1 MQEAFEKLTGMDIF
15 SLKSYMMKTGFGDFS
30 GVWVMFNEIFV
41 NFPFF
46 LLNLIVGFFSLMIRI
61 LENVRLYDTYKQY
74 VFNGAQS
81 IWLGFT
87 GATSG
92 VAQSSLV
99 FLILLCLA
107 FYLFYQ
113 FLMSKGNFSQRLLH
127 VLLVLFLGFGWFGTV
142 AGTSGGLYLLN
153 TVDNVAS
160 TTIHHI
166 SNVSVSYGKNQSLK
180 IGSSVADSYIAETSY
195 KAYLFVNTGQENG
208 KYKDR
213 QTGKE
218 EPFEDSKVLGSLDK
232 SGKFKAVSTADR
244 NKYLEIGNGSGD
256 DNEHNRWVSAIPDYI
271 PVKFFYILFKMVE
284 AIVIAIPIVL
294 IQLLNVLAQALVL
307 IMILLFPIALLVSF
321 IPKMQDILFGVFKV
335 MFGGLAF
342 PAITSLLTLA
352 LLYLEKIIENLV
364 SSGFDKVIGDFSSLS
379 TFSALFELIVSVCA
393 KGVIYWLLWKY
404 KGELIELLLGS
415 RAKITFDEI
424 DTKVKETVIN
434 GQETLKQLPTK
445 ATNAFEMAQTSG
457 NFFLAGAGFGVG
469 LFMNAGKQ
477 MKTLFSNP
485 HPTSEK
491 TESSTPSENDEEE
504 TPATSSFEETG
515 VPDEVTTPFQEPDMP
530 METFESAIQ
539 ETETGY
545 QPFDTEPSPPM
556 DTKQSREQKEFEELR
571 QNRLSWRQKHH
582 INKLEKE
589 LEPYKDDEALYQAQ
603 GSNAFIRNYRKTLPK
618 DDKLKVNINRK
629 HQIIE
634 ELARLRGGKE
644 LSLIHI

>member
-1 MQEAFEKLTGMDIF
+1 MDIF

-74 VFNGAQS
+74 VFNGAQT
-81 IWLGFT
+81 IWRGFT

-113 FLMSKGNFSQRLLH
+113 FLISKGNFSRKLLH

-166 SNVSVSYGKNQSLK
+166 SNVSVFYGKNQSLK

-218 EPFEDSKVLGSLDK
+218 EPFDDSKVLGSLDK

-244 NKYLEIGNGSGD
+244 NKYLEIGNGAGD

-335 MFGGLAF
+335 MFGGLTF

-352 LLYLEKIIENLV
+352 LLYLEKIIEGLV
-364 SSGFDKVIGDFSSLS
+364 NSGFNNVIGDFSSLS
-379 TFSALFELIVSVCA
+379 TFSALFKLMVSVFA
-393 KGVIYWLLWKY
+393 KAVIYWLLWKH

-415 RAKITFDEI
+415 RAKIAFDEI
-424 DTKVKETVIN
+424 DTKVKETVSN
-434 GQETLKQLPTK
+434 GQEGMKQLPAK
-445 ATNAFEMAQTSG
+445 ATNAFEMAQKSG
-457 NFFLAGAGFGVG
+457 NFFLAGAGFGAG
-469 LFMNAGKQ
+469 LFVNAGKQ

-485 HPTSEK
+485 HPTSER

-515 VPDEVTTPFQEPDMP
+515 APDEVTTPFQEPDMS

-539 ETETGY
+539 EEDTSV
-545 QPFDTEPSPPM
+545 QPFDTEPSPLI
-556 DTKQSREQKEFEELR
+556 DTRQSREQEEFEER
-571 QNRLSWRQKHH
+571 RHNRLSWRQKYH

-603 GSNAFIRNYRKTLPK
+603 GSNAVIRNYRKTFPK

-644 LSLIHI
+644 

>member
-1 MQEAFEKLTGMDIF
+1 MQEAFEKLKGMDIF
-15 SLKSYMMKTGFGDFS
+15 SLKSYMIKTGFGDFS

-46 LLNLIVGFFSLMIRI
+46 LLNLIVGFFSLIIRI

-74 VFNGAQS
+74 VFSGAQS
-81 IWLGFT
+81 IWRGFT

-113 FLMSKGNFSQRLLH
+113 LLMSKGNFSQRLLH

-244 NKYLEIGNGSGD
+244 NKYLEIGNGASD

-352 LLYLEKIIENLV
+352 LLYLEKISENLV

-424 DTKVKETVIN
+424 DTKVKETVTN
-434 GQETLKQLPTK
+434 GQEPLKQLPTK

-457 NFFLAGAGFGVG
+457 NFFLAGAGLGAG

-485 HPTSEK
+485 HPTSEG
-491 TESSTPSENDEEE
+491 TEDSTPPENDEEE
-504 TPATSSFEETG
+504 TPTTSSFEETG
-515 VPDEVTTPFQEPDMP
+515 APDEVTTPFQEPDMP
-530 METFESAIQ
+530 MEIFESAIQ
-539 ETETGY
+539 EEDTSV
-545 QPFDTEPSPPM
+545 QPFDTEPSPLM
-556 DTKQSREQKEFEELR
+556 DTKQNREQKEFEERR

-603 GSNAFIRNYRKTLPK
+603 GSNAFIKNYRKTLPK
-618 DDKLKVNINRK
+618 DDKLKANINRK

-644 LSLIHI
+644 

>member
-1 MQEAFEKLTGMDIF
+1 MQEAFEKLKGMDIF

-81 IWLGFT
+81 IWRGFT

-127 VLLVLFLGFGWFGTV
+127 VLLVLFLGCGWFGTV

-166 SNVSVSYGKNQSLK
+166 SNVSVSYGENQSLK
-180 IGSSVADSYIAETSY
+180 IGASIADSYIAETSY

-208 KYKDR
+208 KYKNR

-218 EPFEDSKVLGSLDK
+218 ELFDDSKVLGSLDK
-232 SGKFKAVSTADR
+232 SGKFKAISTADR
-244 NKYLEIGNGSGD
+244 NDYLKMGD
-256 DNEHNRWVSAIPDYI
+256 GANDDKEKNRWVSAIPDYI

-352 LLYLEKIIENLV
+352 LLYLEKIIEGLV
-364 SSGFDKVIGDFSSLS
+364 NSGFDKVIGDFSSLS

-424 DTKVKETVIN
+424 DTKVKETVTN
-434 GQETLKQLPTK
+434 GQETMKQLPTK

-457 NFFLAGAGFGVG
+457 NFFLAGAGFGAG

-485 HPTSEK
+485 HPTSER

-504 TPATSSFEETG
+504 TPATSSFEEPTTS
-515 VPDEVTTPFQEPDMP
+515 DEVTAPFQEPDMP

-539 ETETGY
+539 EEETST
-545 QPFDTEPSPPM
+545 QPFDTEPSPLM
-556 DTKQSREQKEFEELR
+556 DTKQNREQEEFEERR

-644 LSLIHI
+644 

>member
-1 MQEAFEKLTGMDIF
+1 MQEAFEKLKGMDIF

-81 IWLGFT
+81 IWRGFT

-180 IGSSVADSYIAETSY
+180 IGFSVADSYIAETSY

-244 NKYLEIGNGSGD
+244 NKYLEIGNGAGD

-352 LLYLEKIIENLV
+352 LLYLEKIIEGLV

-379 TFSALFELIVSVCA
+379 TFSALFKLIVSVCA

-415 RAKITFDEI
+415 RAKITFDEVN
-424 DTKVKETVIN
+424 TKVKETVTN
-434 GQETLKQLPTK
+434 GQETVKQLPAK

-457 NFFLAGAGFGVG
+457 SFFLAGAGFGAG

-485 HPTSEK
+485 HPTSE
-491 TESSTPSENDEEE
+491 NDEEE

-515 VPDEVTTPFQEPDMP
+515 APDEVTTPFQEPDMP
-530 METFESAIQ
+530 RETFESAIQ
-539 ETETGY
+539 EEDTSV
-545 QPFDTEPSPPM
+545 QFFDTEPSPLM
-556 DTKQSREQKEFEELR
+556 DTKQSREQKEFEERR

-603 GSNAFIRNYRKTLPK
+603 GSNAFIKNYRKTLPK
-618 DDKLKVNINRK
+618 DDKLKANINRK

-644 LSLIHI
+644 

>member
-1 MQEAFEKLTGMDIF
+1 MQEAFEKLKGMDIF
-15 SLKSYMMKTGFGDFS
+15 SLKSYMMKTGFADFS

-46 LLNLIVGFFSLMIRI
+46 LLNLIVGFFFLMIRI

-81 IWLGFT
+81 IWQGFT
-87 GATSG
+87 GAASG
-92 VAQSSLV
+92 VAQTSLV

-113 FLMSKGNFSQRLLH
+113 FLISKGNFSKKLLH

-142 AGTSGGLYLLN
+142 SGTSGGLYLLN

-160 TTIHHI
+160 TAIHQI
-166 SNVSVSYGKNQSLK
+166 SNISVVYGKNQSLK
-180 IGSSVADSYIAETSY
+180 VGTSVADSYIAETSY

-208 KYKDR
+208 NYKDR

-218 EPFEDSKVLGSLDK
+218 EPFDDSKVLGTSDK

-244 NKYLEIGNGSGD
+244 NKYLEIGNGAGD

-335 MFGGLAF
+335 MFGGLTF

-352 LLYLEKIIENLV
+352 LLYLEKIIEGLV
-364 SSGFDKVIGDFSSLS
+364 NSGFNNVIGDFSSLS
-379 TFSALFELIVSVCA
+379 TFSALFKLMVSVFA
-393 KGVIYWLLWKY
+393 KAVIYWLLWKH

-415 RAKITFDEI
+415 RAKIAFDEI
-424 DTKVKETVIN
+424 DTKVKETVSN
-434 GQETLKQLPTK
+434 GQETMKQLPAK

-457 NFFLAGAGFGVG
+457 NFFLAGAGLGAG

-491 TESSTPSENDEEE
+491 TETSMPPENDEEE
-504 TPATSSFEETG
+504 TPTTSSFEETG
-515 VPDEVTTPFQEPDMP
+515 APDEVTTPFQEPDMP
-530 METFESAIQ
+530 MEIFESAIQ
-539 ETETGY
+539 EEDTSV
-545 QPFDTEPSPPM
+545 QPFDTEPSPLM
-556 DTKQSREQKEFEELR
+556 DTKQNREQKEFEERR
-571 QNRLSWRQKHH
+571 QNRFSWRQKHH

-644 LSLIHI
+644 

>member
-1 MQEAFEKLTGMDIF
+1 MQEAFEKLKGMDIF
-15 SLKSYMMKTGFGDFS
+15 SLKSYTVQTGFLDIS
-30 GVWVMFNEIFV
+30 GIWVMFNEIFV

-81 IWLGFT
+81 IWRGFT

-113 FLMSKGNFSQRLLH
+113 FLISKGNFSQRSLH

-166 SNVSVSYGKNQSLK
+166 SNVPVSYGKNQSLK

-208 KYKDR
+208 KYKNR

-218 EPFEDSKVLGSLDK
+218 ELFDDSKVLGSLDK

-244 NKYLEIGNGSGD
+244 NDYLKMGD
-256 DNEHNRWVSAIPDYI
+256 GANDDKEKNRWVSAIPDYI

-424 DTKVKETVIN
+424 DTKVKETVTN
-434 GQETLKQLPTK
+434 GQETMKQLPTK

-457 NFFLAGAGFGVG
+457 NFFLAGAGFGAG

-539 ETETGY
+539 EEDTSV
-545 QPFDTEPSPPM
+545 QPFDTEPSPLM
-556 DTKQSREQKEFEELR
+556 DTKQSREQKEFEERR

-629 HQIIE
+629 YQIIE
-634 ELARLRGGKE
+634 ELTRLRGGKE
-644 LSLIHI
+644 

>member
-1 MQEAFEKLTGMDIF
+1 MQEAFEKLKGMDIF
-15 SLKSYMMKTGFGDFS
+15 SLKSYIEPTNGLNIVSSMWAMLS
-30 GVWVMFNEIFV
+30 EIFV

-46 LLNLIVGFFSLMIRI
+46 LLNLIVGFFFLMIRI

-74 VFNGAQS
+74 VFNGAQT
-81 IWLGFT
+81 IWRGFT

-113 FLMSKGNFSQRLLH
+113 FLISKGNFSQRLLH
-127 VLLVLFLGFGWFGTV
+127 VLLVLFLGFGWFGTI

-160 TTIHHI
+160 TTIQHI
-166 SNVSVSYGKNQSLK
+166 SNVSVSYGENQSLK
-180 IGSSVADSYIAETSY
+180 IGTSIADSYIAETSY
-195 KAYLFVNTGQENG
+195 KAYLFVNTGDEDGQ
-208 KYKDR
+208 YKDR
-213 QTGKE
+213 QTGEKK
-218 EPFEDSKVLGSLDK
+218 PFDDSKVLGSLDR
-232 SGKFKAVSTADR
+232 SGKFKVVSNDTR
-244 NKYLEIGNGSGD
+244 KTYLDDIGNDADSD
-256 DNEHNRWVSAIPDYI
+256 KEHNRWVSAIPDYI
-271 PVKFFYILFKMVE
+271 PVKFFYILFKIVE

-321 IPKMQDILFGVFKV
+321 IPKMQDILFGIFKV

-352 LLYLEKIIENLV
+352 LLYLEKIIEGSV
-364 SSGFDKVIGDFSSLS
+364 SSRCGKIIENFSSLS
-379 TFSALFELIVSVCA
+379 TFSALFELMVSVFA
-393 KGVIYWLLWKY
+393 KSVIYWLLWKY

-415 RAKITFDEI
+415 RAKIAFDEI
-424 DTKVKETVIN
+424 NTKVKDTVTN
-434 GQETLKQLPTK
+434 GQETVKQLPAK

-457 NFFLAGAGFGVG
+457 NFFLAGAGFGAG
-469 LFMNAGKQ
+469 LFMNAGKH
-477 MKTLFSNP
+477 MNNLFSKS
-485 HPTSEK
+485 HPTSER
-491 TESSTPSENDEEE
+491 TEDSTPPENDEKEMPE
-504 TPATSSFEETG
+504 TVPFEE
-515 VPDEVTTPFQEPDMP
+515 PDAPDKVETSFLEADIP

-539 ETETGY
+539 EEETNV
-545 QPFDTEPSPPM
+545 QPFDTEPSPLM
-556 DTKQSREQKEFEELR
+556 DTKQNREQEEFEERR

-618 DDKLKVNINRK
+618 DDKLKVNIKRK

-634 ELARLRGGKE
+634 ELARLRGGRE
-644 LSLIHI
+644 

>member
-1 MQEAFEKLTGMDIF
+1 MQEAFEKLKGMDIF

-81 IWLGFT
+81 IWRGFT

-99 FLILLCLA
+99 LLLLLCLA

-113 FLMSKGNFSQRLLH
+113 FLISKGNFSQRLLH

-160 TTIHHI
+160 TTIHRI

-244 NKYLEIGNGSGD
+244 NKYLEIGNGAGD

-352 LLYLEKIIENLV
+352 LLYLEKIIEGLV

-379 TFSALFELIVSVCA
+379 TFSALFKLIVSVCA

-424 DTKVKETVIN
+424 DTKVKETVTN
-434 GQETLKQLPTK
+434 GQETMKQLPTK

-457 NFFLAGAGFGVG
+457 NFFLAGAGFGAG

-515 VPDEVTTPFQEPDMP
+515 TPDEVTTPFQEPDMS

-539 ETETGY
+539 EEDTSV
-545 QPFDTEPSPPM
+545 QPFDTEPSPLI
-556 DTKQSREQKEFEELR
+556 DTKQNREQEEFEERR

-589 LEPYKDDEALYQAQ
+589 LESYKDDEALYQAQ

-644 LSLIHI
+644 

>member
-1 MQEAFEKLTGMDIF
+1 MQEAFEKLKGMDIF

-81 IWLGFT
+81 IWRGFI
-87 GATSG
+87 GAPSG

-107 FYLFYQ
+107 FYLFYH
-113 FLMSKGNFSQRLLH
+113 FLMSKGNFSRKLLH

-218 EPFEDSKVLGSLDK
+218 EPFDDSKVLGSLDK
-232 SGKFKAVSTADR
+232 SGKFKAASTADR
-244 NKYLEIGNGSGD
+244 NDYLKMGD
-256 DNEHNRWVSAIPDYI
+256 GANDDKEKNRWLSAIPDYI

-352 LLYLEKIIENLV
+352 LLYLEKIIEGLV

-379 TFSALFELIVSVCA
+379 TFSALFKLIVSVCA

-424 DTKVKETVIN
+424 DTKVKETVTN
-434 GQETLKQLPTK
+434 GQETMKQLPTK

-457 NFFLAGAGFGVG
+457 NFFLAGAGFGAG

-477 MKTLFSNP
+477 LKTLFSNP
-485 HPTSEK
+485 HPTSER
-491 TESSTPSENDEEE
+491 TETSTPSENDEEE
-504 TPATSSFEETG
+504 TPATSSFEDTG
-515 VPDEVTTPFQEPDMP
+515 APDEVTTPFQEPDMP

-539 ETETGY
+539 EEDTSV
-545 QPFDTEPSPPM
+545 QPFDTEPSPLM
-556 DTKQSREQKEFEELR
+556 DTKQNREQKEFEERR

-644 LSLIHI
+644 

>member
-1 MQEAFEKLTGMDIF
+1 MQEAFEKLKGMDIF

-81 IWLGFT
+81 IWRGFT

-244 NKYLEIGNGSGD
+244 NKYLEIGNGAGD

-352 LLYLEKIIENLV
+352 LLYLEKIIEGLV
-364 SSGFDKVIGDFSSLS
+364 NSGFDKVIGDFSSLS

-424 DTKVKETVIN
+424 DTKVKETVTN
-434 GQETLKQLPTK
+434 GQETVKQLPAK

-457 NFFLAGAGFGVG
+457 NFILAGAGFGTG
-469 LFMNAGKQ
+469 LFMNAGKH
-477 MKTLFSNP
+477 MSNLFSKS
-485 HPTSEK
+485 HPTSER
-491 TESSTPSENDEEE
+491 TEDSVPPENDEER
-504 TPATSSFEETG
+504 TSTTSSFEEPIS
-515 VPDEVTTPFQEPDMP
+515 PDEVTTPFQEPDMP

-539 ETETGY
+539 EEDTSV
-545 QPFDTEPSPPM
+545 QPFDTEPSPLM
-556 DTKQSREQKEFEELR
+556 DTKQSREQEEFEERR

-634 ELARLRGGKE
+634 ELERLRGGKE
-644 LSLIHI
+644 

>member
-1 MQEAFEKLTGMDIF
+1 MQEAFEKLKGMDIF
-15 SLKSYMMKTGFGDFS
+15 SLKSYMMKTGFADFS

-81 IWLGFT
+81 IWRGFT

-113 FLMSKGNFSQRLLH
+113 FLISKGNFSQRLLH

-180 IGSSVADSYIAETSY
+180 IGASIADSYIAETSY

-208 KYKDR
+208 KYKNR

-218 EPFEDSKVLGSLDK
+218 ELFEDSKVLGSLDK
-232 SGKFKAVSTADR
+232 SGKFKAISTADR
-244 NKYLEIGNGSGD
+244 NDYLKMGD
-256 DNEHNRWVSAIPDYI
+256 GANDDKEKNRWVSAIPDYI

-352 LLYLEKIIENLV
+352 LLYLEKIIEGLV
-364 SSGFDKVIGDFSSLS
+364 NSGFDKVIGDFSSLS
-379 TFSALFELIVSVCA
+379 TFSALFKLIVSVCA

-415 RAKITFDEI
+415 RAKITFDEVN
-424 DTKVKETVIN
+424 TKVKETVTN
-434 GQETLKQLPTK
+434 GQETVKQLPAK

-457 NFFLAGAGFGVG
+457 NFFLAGAGFGAG

-504 TPATSSFEETG
+504 TPATSSFEETSA
-515 VPDEVTTPFQEPDMP
+515 PDEVTTPFQEPDMP

-539 ETETGY
+539 EEETST
-545 QPFDTEPSPPM
+545 QPFDTEPSPLM
-556 DTKQSREQKEFEELR
+556 DTKQNREQEEFEERR

-644 LSLIHI
+644 

>member
-1 MQEAFEKLTGMDIF
+1 MQEAFEKLKGMDIF
-15 SLKSYMMKTGFGDFS
+15 SLKSYTVQTGFLDIS
-30 GVWVMFNEIFV
+30 GIWVMFNEIFV

-81 IWLGFT
+81 IWRGFT

-113 FLMSKGNFSQRLLH
+113 FLISKGNFSRKLLH

-166 SNVSVSYGKNQSLK
+166 SNVSVSYGENQSLK
-180 IGSSVADSYIAETSY
+180 IGASIADSYIAETSY

-208 KYKDR
+208 KYKNR

-218 EPFEDSKVLGSLDK
+218 ELFDDSKVLGSLDK
-232 SGKFKAVSTADR
+232 SGKFKAISTADR
-244 NKYLEIGNGSGD
+244 NDYLKMGD
-256 DNEHNRWVSAIPDYI
+256 GANDDKEKNRWVSAIPDYI

-352 LLYLEKIIENLV
+352 LLYLEKIIEDLV
-364 SSGFDKVIGDFSSLS
+364 SSRFDKVIGDFSSLS
-379 TFSALFELIVSVCA
+379 TFSALFKLIVSVCA

-424 DTKVKETVIN
+424 DTKVKETVTN
-434 GQETLKQLPTK
+434 GQETVKQLPAK

-457 NFFLAGAGFGVG
+457 NFFLAGAGFGAG

-539 ETETGY
+539 EEDTSV
-545 QPFDTEPSPPM
+545 QPFDTEPSPLM
-556 DTKQSREQKEFEELR
+556 DTKQSREQKEFEERR

-644 LSLIHI
+644 

>member
-1 MQEAFEKLTGMDIF
+1 MQEAFEKLKGMDIF
-15 SLKSYMMKTGFGDFS
+15 SLKSYMMKTGFADFS

-81 IWLGFT
+81 IWRGFT
-87 GATSG
+87 GAPSG

-99 FLILLCLA
+99 FLLLLCLA

-113 FLMSKGNFSQRLLH
+113 FLISKGNFSQRLLH

-160 TTIHHI
+160 TTIHRI
-166 SNVSVSYGKNQSLK
+166 SNISVSYGENQSLK
-180 IGSSVADSYIAETSY
+180 IGASIADSYIAETSY

-208 KYKDR
+208 KYKNR

-218 EPFEDSKVLGSLDK
+218 ELFEDSKVLGSLDK
-232 SGKFKAVSTADR
+232 SGKFKAISTADR
-244 NKYLEIGNGSGD
+244 NDYLKMGD
-256 DNEHNRWVSAIPDYI
+256 GANDDKEKNRWVSAIPDYI

-352 LLYLEKIIENLV
+352 LLYLEKIIEDLV
-364 SSGFDKVIGDFSSLS
+364 SSRFDKVIGDFSSLS
-379 TFSALFELIVSVCA
+379 TFSAIFELIVSVCA

-424 DTKVKETVIN
+424 DTKVKETVTN
-434 GQETLKQLPTK
+434 GQETVKQLPAK

-457 NFFLAGAGFGVG
+457 NFFLAGAGFGAG

-485 HPTSEK
+485 HPTSER
-491 TESSTPSENDEEE
+491 TETSTPSENDEEE
-504 TPATSSFEETG
+504 TPATSSFEETSA
-515 VPDEVTTPFQEPDMP
+515 PDEVTTPFQEPDMP

-539 ETETGY
+539 EEETST
-545 QPFDTEPSPPM
+545 QPFDTEPSPLM
-556 DTKQSREQKEFEELR
+556 DTKQNREQEEFEERR

-644 LSLIHI
+644 

>member
-1 MQEAFEKLTGMDIF
+1 MQEAFEKLKGMDIF

-81 IWLGFT
+81 IWRGFT

-99 FLILLCLA
+99 FLLLLCLA

-113 FLMSKGNFSQRLLH
+113 FLISKGNFSQRLLH

-244 NKYLEIGNGSGD
+244 NKYLEIGNGAGD

-424 DTKVKETVIN
+424 DTKVKETVTN

-457 NFFLAGAGFGVG
+457 NFFLAGAGLGAG

-491 TESSTPSENDEEE
+491 TESSTSSENDEEE

-515 VPDEVTTPFQEPDMP
+515 APDEVTTPFQEPDMP

-539 ETETGY
+539 ETETGS
-545 QPFDTEPSPPM
+545 QPFDTEPSPLM
-556 DTKQSREQKEFEELR
+556 DTKQSREQKEFEERR

-644 LSLIHI
+644 

>member
-1 MQEAFEKLTGMDIF
+1 MQEAFEKLKGMDIF
-15 SLKSYMMKTGFGDFS
+15 SLKSYTVQTGFLDIS
-30 GVWVMFNEIFV
+30 GIWVMFNEIFV

-81 IWLGFT
+81 IWRGFT

-113 FLMSKGNFSQRLLH
+113 FLISKGNFSQRLLH

-208 KYKDR
+208 KYKNR

-218 EPFEDSKVLGSLDK
+218 ELFDDSKVLGSLDK

-244 NKYLEIGNGSGD
+244 NDYLKMGD
-256 DNEHNRWVSAIPDYI
+256 GANDDKEKNRWVSAIPDYI

-342 PAITSLLTLA
+342 PAITSLLTFA
-352 LLYLEKIIENLV
+352 L
-364 SSGFDKVIGDFSSLS
+364 
-379 TFSALFELIVSVCA
+379 
-393 KGVIYWLLWKY
+393 
-404 KGELIELLLGS
+404 
-415 RAKITFDEI
+415 
-424 DTKVKETVIN
+424 
-434 GQETLKQLPTK
+434 P
-445 ATNAFEMAQTSG
+445 
-457 NFFLAGAGFGVG
+457 
-469 LFMNAGKQ
+469 
-477 MKTLFSNP
+477 
-485 HPTSEK
+485 
-491 TESSTPSENDEEE
+491 
-504 TPATSSFEETG
+504 
-515 VPDEVTTPFQEPDMP
+515 
-530 METFESAIQ
+530 
-539 ETETGY
+539 
-545 QPFDTEPSPPM
+545 
-556 DTKQSREQKEFEELR
+556 
-571 QNRLSWRQKHH
+571 
-582 INKLEKE
+582 
-589 LEPYKDDEALYQAQ
+589 
-603 GSNAFIRNYRKTLPK
+603 
-618 DDKLKVNINRK
+618 
-629 HQIIE
+629 
-634 ELARLRGGKE
+634 
-644 LSLIHI
+644 

>member
-1 MQEAFEKLTGMDIF
+1 MQEAFEKLKGMDIF

-81 IWLGFT
+81 IWRGFI
-87 GATSG
+87 GAPSG

-107 FYLFYQ
+107 FYLFYH

-218 EPFEDSKVLGSLDK
+218 EPFDDSKVLGSLDK
-232 SGKFKAVSTADR
+232 SGKFKAASTADR
-244 NKYLEIGNGSGD
+244 NDYLKMGD
-256 DNEHNRWVSAIPDYI
+256 GANDDKEKNRWLSAIPDYI

-352 LLYLEKIIENLV
+352 LLYLEKIIEGLV

-379 TFSALFELIVSVCA
+379 TFSALFKLIVSVCA

-424 DTKVKETVIN
+424 DTKVKETVTN
-434 GQETLKQLPTK
+434 GQETMKQLPTK

-457 NFFLAGAGFGVG
+457 NFFLAGAGFGAG

-477 MKTLFSNP
+477 LKTLFSNP
-485 HPTSEK
+485 HPTSER
-491 TESSTPSENDEEE
+491 TETSTPSENDEEE
-504 TPATSSFEETG
+504 TPATSSFEDTG
-515 VPDEVTTPFQEPDMP
+515 APDEVTTPFQEPDMP

-539 ETETGY
+539 EEDTSV
-545 QPFDTEPSPPM
+545 QPFDTEPSPLM
-556 DTKQSREQKEFEELR
+556 DTKQNREQKEFEERR

-644 LSLIHI
+644 

>member
-1 MQEAFEKLTGMDIF
+1 MQEAFEKLKGMDIF

-81 IWLGFT
+81 IWRGFT

-99 FLILLCLA
+99 FLLLLCLA

-113 FLMSKGNFSQRLLH
+113 FLISKGNFSQRLLH

-160 TTIHHI
+160 TTIHRI

-244 NKYLEIGNGSGD
+244 NKYLEIGNGAGD

-352 LLYLEKIIENLV
+352 LLYLEKIIEGLV

-379 TFSALFELIVSVCA
+379 TFSALFKLIVSVCA

-424 DTKVKETVIN
+424 DTKVKETVTN
-434 GQETLKQLPTK
+434 GQETMKQLPTK

-457 NFFLAGAGFGVG
+457 NFFLAGAGFGAG

-485 HPTSEK
+485 HPTSER

-515 VPDEVTTPFQEPDMP
+515 TPDEVTTPFQEPDMS

-539 ETETGY
+539 EEDTSV
-545 QPFDTEPSPPM
+545 QPFDTEPSPLI
-556 DTKQSREQKEFEELR
+556 DTKQNREQEEFEERR

-644 LSLIHI
+644 

>member
-1 MQEAFEKLTGMDIF
+1 MQEAFEKLKGMDIF
-15 SLKSYMMKTGFGDFS
+15 SLKSYTVQTGFLDIS
-30 GVWVMFNEIFV
+30 GIWVMFNEIFV

-81 IWLGFT
+81 IWRGFT

-99 FLILLCLA
+99 FLLLLCLA

-113 FLMSKGNFSQRLLH
+113 FLISKGNFSQRLLH

-160 TTIHHI
+160 TTIHRI
-166 SNVSVSYGKNQSLK
+166 SNISVSYGKNQSLK

-208 KYKDR
+208 RYKDR

-218 EPFEDSKVLGSLDK
+218 ELFEDSKVLGSLDK

-244 NKYLEIGNGSGD
+244 NDYLKMGD
-256 DNEHNRWVSAIPDYI
+256 GANDDKEKNRWVSAIPDYI

-352 LLYLEKIIENLV
+352 LLYLEKIIEGLV
-364 SSGFDKVIGDFSSLS
+364 NSGFKEVIGDFSSLS
-379 TFSALFELIVSVCA
+379 TFSALFKLIVSVCA

-415 RAKITFDEI
+415 RAKITFDEVN
-424 DTKVKETVIN
+424 TKVKETVTN
-434 GQETLKQLPTK
+434 GQETVKQLPAK

-457 NFFLAGAGFGVG
+457 NFFLAGAGFGAG

-485 HPTSEK
+485 HPTSER

-515 VPDEVTTPFQEPDMP
+515 APDEVTTPFQEPDRP

-539 ETETGY
+539 EEDTSV
-545 QPFDTEPSPPM
+545 QPFDTEPSPLM
-556 DTKQSREQKEFEELR
+556 DTKQSREQKEFEERR

-644 LSLIHI
+644 

>member
-1 MQEAFEKLTGMDIF
+1 MQEAFEKLKGMDIF
-15 SLKSYMMKTGFGDFS
+15 SLKSYMIKTGFGDFS

-74 VFNGAQS
+74 VFSGAQS
-81 IWLGFT
+81 IWRGFT

-92 VAQSSLV
+92 MAQSSLV

-113 FLMSKGNFSQRLLH
+113 LLMSKGNFSQRLLH

-244 NKYLEIGNGSGD
+244 NKYLEIGNGASD

-352 LLYLEKIIENLV
+352 LLYLEKISENLV

-424 DTKVKETVIN
+424 DTKVKETVTN
-434 GQETLKQLPTK
+434 GQEPLKQLPTK

-457 NFFLAGAGFGVG
+457 NFFLAGAGLGAG

-485 HPTSEK
+485 HPTSEG
-491 TESSTPSENDEEE
+491 TEDSTPPENDEEE
-504 TPATSSFEETG
+504 TPTTSSFEETG
-515 VPDEVTTPFQEPDMP
+515 APDEVTTPFQEPDMP
-530 METFESAIQ
+530 MEIFESAIQ
-539 ETETGY
+539 EEDTSV
-545 QPFDTEPSPPM
+545 QPFDTEPSPLM
-556 DTKQSREQKEFEELR
+556 DTKQNREQKEFEERR

-603 GSNAFIRNYRKTLPK
+603 GSNAFIKNYRKTLPK
-618 DDKLKVNINRK
+618 DDKLKANINRK

-644 LSLIHI
+644 

>member
-1 MQEAFEKLTGMDIF
+1 MQEAFEKLKGMDIF

-81 IWLGFT
+81 IWRGFT

-99 FLILLCLA
+99 FLLLLCLA

-113 FLMSKGNFSQRLLH
+113 FLISKGNFSQRLLH

-160 TTIHHI
+160 TTIHRI

-232 SGKFKAVSTADR
+232 SGKFKAVSTTDR
-244 NKYLEIGNGSGD
+244 NKYLEIGNGAGD

-307 IMILLFPIALLVSF
+307 IMSLLFPIALLVSF

-352 LLYLEKIIENLV
+352 LLYLEKIIEGLV

-424 DTKVKETVIN
+424 DTKVKETVTN
-434 GQETLKQLPTK
+434 GQETMKQLPTK

-457 NFFLAGAGFGVG
+457 NFFLAGAGFGAG

-515 VPDEVTTPFQEPDMP
+515 TPDEVTTPFQEPDMS

-539 ETETGY
+539 EEDTSV
-545 QPFDTEPSPPM
+545 QPFDTEPSPLI
-556 DTKQSREQKEFEELR
+556 DTKQNREQEEFEERR

-644 LSLIHI
+644 

>member
-1 MQEAFEKLTGMDIF
+1 MQEAFEKLKGMDIF

-81 IWLGFT
+81 IWRGFT
-87 GATSG
+87 GAPSG

-113 FLMSKGNFSQRLLH
+113 FLISKGNFSRKLLH

-160 TTIHHI
+160 TTIRHI

-244 NKYLEIGNGSGD
+244 NKYLEIGNGAGD

-342 PAITSLLTLA
+342 PAITSLLTLV
-352 LLYLEKIIENLV
+352 LLYLEKIIEDLV
-364 SSGFDKVIGDFSSLS
+364 SSRFDKVIGDFSSLS
-379 TFSALFELIVSVCA
+379 TFSALFKLIVSVCT
-393 KGVIYWLLWKY
+393 KGAIYWLLWKY

-424 DTKVKETVIN
+424 DTKVKETVTN
-434 GQETLKQLPTK
+434 GQETMKQLPTK

-457 NFFLAGAGFGVG
+457 NFFLAGAGFGAG

-539 ETETGY
+539 EEDTSV
-545 QPFDTEPSPPM
+545 QPFDTEPSPLM
-556 DTKQSREQKEFEELR
+556 DTKQSREQKEFEERR

-644 LSLIHI
+644 

>member
-1 MQEAFEKLTGMDIF
+1 MQETFEKLKGMDIF

-74 VFNGAQS
+74 VFNGGQS
-81 IWLGFT
+81 IWRGFT

-113 FLMSKGNFSQRLLH
+113 FLISKGNFSQRLLH

-160 TTIHHI
+160 TAIHQI
-166 SNVSVSYGKNQSLK
+166 SNISVVYGKNQSLK
-180 IGSSVADSYIAETSY
+180 VGTSVADSYIAETSY

-208 KYKDR
+208 NYKDR

-218 EPFEDSKVLGSLDK
+218 EPFDDSKVLGTSDK

-244 NKYLEIGNGSGD
+244 NKYLEIGNGAGD

-335 MFGGLAF
+335 MFGGLTF

-352 LLYLEKIIENLV
+352 LLYLEKIIEGLV
-364 SSGFDKVIGDFSSLS
+364 NSGFNNVIGDFSSLS
-379 TFSALFELIVSVCA
+379 TFSALFKLMVSVFA
-393 KGVIYWLLWKY
+393 KAVIYWLLWKH

-415 RAKITFDEI
+415 RAKIAFDEI
-424 DTKVKETVIN
+424 DTKVKETVSN
-434 GQETLKQLPTK
+434 GQETMKQLPAK

-457 NFFLAGAGFGVG
+457 NFFLAGAGLGAG

-491 TESSTPSENDEEE
+491 TETSMPPENDEEE
-504 TPATSSFEETG
+504 TPTTSSFEETG
-515 VPDEVTTPFQEPDMP
+515 APDEVTTPFQEPDMP
-530 METFESAIQ
+530 MEIFESAIQ
-539 ETETGY
+539 EEDTSV
-545 QPFDTEPSPPM
+545 QPFDTEPSPLM
-556 DTKQSREQKEFEELR
+556 DTKQNREQKEFEERR
-571 QNRLSWRQKHH
+571 QNRFSWRQKHH

-589 LEPYKDDEALYQAQ
+589 LEHYKDDEALYQAQ

-644 LSLIHI
+644 

>member
-1 MQEAFEKLTGMDIF
+1 MQEAFEKLKGMDIF

-81 IWLGFT
+81 IWRGFT

-180 IGSSVADSYIAETSY
+180 IGFSVADSYIAETSY

-208 KYKDR
+208 KYKNR

-218 EPFEDSKVLGSLDK
+218 ELFDDSKVLGSLDK

-244 NKYLEIGNGSGD
+244 NDYLKMGD
-256 DNEHNRWVSAIPDYI
+256 GANDDKEKNRWVSAIPDYI

-352 LLYLEKIIENLV
+352 LFYLEKIIEDLV
-364 SSGFDKVIGDFSSLS
+364 NSGFKEVIKDFSSLS
-379 TFSALFELIVSVCA
+379 TFSALFKLMVSVCA

-415 RAKITFDEI
+415 RAKIMFDEI
-424 DTKVKETVIN
+424 DTKVKETVTN
-434 GQETLKQLPTK
+434 RQETMKQLPTK

-457 NFFLAGAGFGVG
+457 NFFLAGAGFGAG

-491 TESSTPSENDEEE
+491 TESSTPPENDEEE
-504 TPATSSFEETG
+504 TPTTSSFEEPATS
-515 VPDEVTTPFQEPDMP
+515 DEVTAPFQEPDRP

-539 ETETGY
+539 EEDTSV
-545 QPFDTEPSPPM
+545 QPFDTEPSPLM
-556 DTKQSREQKEFEELR
+556 DTRQSREQEEFEERR

-589 LEPYKDDEALYQAQ
+589 LELYKDDEALYQAQ

-644 LSLIHI
+644 

>member
-1 MQEAFEKLTGMDIF
+1 MQEAFEKLKGMDIF

-81 IWLGFT
+81 IWRGFT

-218 EPFEDSKVLGSLDK
+218 KPFEDSKVLGSLDK

-244 NKYLEIGNGSGD
+244 NKYLEIGNGAGD

-424 DTKVKETVIN
+424 DTKVKETVTN
-434 GQETLKQLPTK
+434 GQETMKQLPTK

-457 NFFLAGAGFGVG
+457 NFFLAGAGFGAG

-485 HPTSEK
+485 HPTSER

-515 VPDEVTTPFQEPDMP
+515 APNEVTTPFQEPDMS

-539 ETETGY
+539 EEDTSV
-545 QPFDTEPSPPM
+545 QPFDTEPSPLI
-556 DTKQSREQKEFEELR
+556 DTKQSREQEEFEER
-571 QNRLSWRQKHH
+571 RHNRLSWRQKHH

-644 LSLIHI
+644 

>member
-1 MQEAFEKLTGMDIF
+1 MQEAFEKLKGIDIF

-74 VFNGAQS
+74 VFNGAQT
-81 IWLGFT
+81 IWRGFT

-113 FLMSKGNFSQRLLH
+113 FLISKGNFSRKLLH

-218 EPFEDSKVLGSLDK
+218 EPFDDSKVLGSLDK

-244 NKYLEIGNGSGD
+244 NKYLEIGNGAGD

-307 IMILLFPIALLVSF
+307 IMILLFPVALLVSF

-352 LLYLEKIIENLV
+352 LLYLEKIIEDLV
-364 SSGFDKVIGDFSSLS
+364 SSRFDKVIGDFSSLS
-379 TFSALFELIVSVCA
+379 TFSALFKLIVSVCA

-424 DTKVKETVIN
+424 DTKVKETVTN
-434 GQETLKQLPTK
+434 GQETMKQLPTK

-457 NFFLAGAGFGVG
+457 NFFLAGAGFGAG

-477 MKTLFSNP
+477 MKILFSNP
-485 HPTSEK
+485 HPTSER

-504 TPATSSFEETG
+504 TPVTSSIEEPTTS
-515 VPDEVTTPFQEPDMP
+515 DEVTTPFQEPDMP

-545 QPFDTEPSPPM
+545 QPFDTEPSPLI
-556 DTKQSREQKEFEELR
+556 DTKQSREQEEFEERR

-634 ELARLRGGKE
+634 ELARLRGGRE
-644 LSLIHI
+644 

>member
-1 MQEAFEKLTGMDIF
+1 MQEAFEKLKGMDIF
-15 SLKSYMMKTGFGDFS
+15 SLKSYMIKTGFGDFS

-74 VFNGAQS
+74 VFSGAQS
-81 IWLGFT
+81 IWRGFT

-113 FLMSKGNFSQRLLH
+113 LLMSKGNFSQRLLH

-244 NKYLEIGNGSGD
+244 NKYLEIGNGASD

-294 IQLLNVLAQALVL
+294 IQLLNVLAQDLVL

-352 LLYLEKIIENLV
+352 LLYLEKISENLV

-424 DTKVKETVIN
+424 DTKVKETVTN
-434 GQETLKQLPTK
+434 GQEPLKQLPTK

-457 NFFLAGAGFGVG
+457 NFFLAGAGLGAG

-485 HPTSEK
+485 HPTSEG
-491 TESSTPSENDEEE
+491 TEDSTPPENDEEE
-504 TPATSSFEETG
+504 TPTTSSFEETG
-515 VPDEVTTPFQEPDMP
+515 APDEVTTPFQEPDMP
-530 METFESAIQ
+530 MEIFESAIQ
-539 ETETGY
+539 EEDTSV
-545 QPFDTEPSPPM
+545 QPFDTEPSPLM
-556 DTKQSREQKEFEELR
+556 DTKQNREQKEFEERR

-603 GSNAFIRNYRKTLPK
+603 GSNAFIKNYRKTLPK
-618 DDKLKVNINRK
+618 DDKLKANINRK

-644 LSLIHI
+644 

>member
-1 MQEAFEKLTGMDIF
+1 MQEAFEKLKGMDIF
-15 SLKSYMMKTGFGDFS
+15 SLKSYTVQTGFLDIS
-30 GVWVMFNEIFV
+30 GIWVMFNEIFV

-81 IWLGFT
+81 IWRGFT

-113 FLMSKGNFSQRLLH
+113 FLISKGNFSRKLLH

-166 SNVSVSYGKNQSLK
+166 SNVSVSYGENQSLK
-180 IGSSVADSYIAETSY
+180 IGASIADSYIAETSY

-218 EPFEDSKVLGSLDK
+218 APFDDSKVLGSLDK

-244 NKYLEIGNGSGD
+244 NDYLKMGD
-256 DNEHNRWVSAIPDYI
+256 GANDDKEKNRWVSAIPDYI

-352 LLYLEKIIENLV
+352 LLYLEKIIEDLV
-364 SSGFDKVIGDFSSLS
+364 SSRFDKVIGDFSSLS
-379 TFSALFELIVSVCA
+379 TFSALFKLIVSVCA

-424 DTKVKETVIN
+424 DTKVKETVTN
-434 GQETLKQLPTK
+434 GQETVKQLPAK

-457 NFFLAGAGFGVG
+457 NFFLAGAGFGAG

-539 ETETGY
+539 EEDTSV
-545 QPFDTEPSPPM
+545 QPFDTEPSPLM
-556 DTKQSREQKEFEELR
+556 DTKQSREQKEFEERR

-644 LSLIHI
+644 

>member
-1 MQEAFEKLTGMDIF
+1 MQEAFEKLKGMDIF

-81 IWLGFT
+81 IWRGFT

-160 TTIHHI
+160 TTIRHI
-166 SNVSVSYGKNQSLK
+166 SNVSVSYEKNQSLK

-244 NKYLEIGNGSGD
+244 NKYLEIGNGAGD

-364 SSGFDKVIGDFSSLS
+364 NSGFDKVIGDFSSLS

-424 DTKVKETVIN
+424 DTKVKETVTN

-457 NFFLAGAGFGVG
+457 NFFLAGAGLGAG

-477 MKTLFSNP
+477 IKTLFSNP

-491 TESSTPSENDEEE
+491 TESSTPPENDEDESS
-504 TPATSSFEETG
+504 ATSSFEETG
-515 VPDEVTTPFQEPDMP
+515 APDEVTTPFQEPDMP

-539 ETETGY
+539 EEDTSV
-545 QPFDTEPSPPM
+545 QLFDTEPSPLM
-556 DTKQSREQKEFEELR
+556 DTKQNREQEEFEERR

-589 LEPYKDDEALYQAQ
+589 LEAYKDDEALYQAQ

-634 ELARLRGGKE
+634 ELARLRGGRE
-644 LSLIHI
+644 

>member
-1 MQEAFEKLTGMDIF
+1 MQEAFEKLKGMDIF
-15 SLKSYMMKTGFGDFS
+15 SLKSYTVQTGFLDIS
-30 GVWVMFNEIFV
+30 GIWVMFNEIFV

-81 IWLGFT
+81 IWRGFT

-99 FLILLCLA
+99 FLLLLCLA

-113 FLMSKGNFSQRLLH
+113 FLISKGNFSQRLLH

-160 TTIHHI
+160 TTIHRI
-166 SNVSVSYGKNQSLK
+166 SNISVSYGKNQSLK

-208 KYKDR
+208 RYKDR

-218 EPFEDSKVLGSLDK
+218 ELFEDSKVLGSLDK

-244 NKYLEIGNGSGD
+244 NDYLKMGD
-256 DNEHNRWVSAIPDYI
+256 GANDDKEKNRWVSAIPDYI

-352 LLYLEKIIENLV
+352 LLYLEKIIEGLV
-364 SSGFDKVIGDFSSLS
+364 NSGFKEVIGDFSSLS
-379 TFSALFELIVSVCA
+379 TFSALFKLIVSVCA

-415 RAKITFDEI
+415 RAKITFDEVN
-424 DTKVKETVIN
+424 TKVKETVTN
-434 GQETLKQLPTK
+434 GQETVKQLPAK

-457 NFFLAGAGFGVG
+457 NFFLAGAGFGAG

-485 HPTSEK
+485 HPTSER

-515 VPDEVTTPFQEPDMP
+515 APDEVTTPFQEPDMP
-530 METFESAIQ
+530 RETFESAIQ
-539 ETETGY
+539 EEDTSV
-545 QPFDTEPSPPM
+545 QPFDTEPSPLM
-556 DTKQSREQKEFEELR
+556 DTKQSREQKEFEERR

-603 GSNAFIRNYRKTLPK
+603 GSNAFIKNYRKTLPK
-618 DDKLKVNINRK
+618 DDKLKANINRK

-644 LSLIHI
+644 

>member
-1 MQEAFEKLTGMDIF
+1 MQEAFEKLKGMDIF
-15 SLKSYMMKTGFGDFS
+15 SLKSYTVQTGFLDIS
-30 GVWVMFNEIFV
+30 GIWVMFNEIFV

-81 IWLGFT
+81 IWRGFT

-113 FLMSKGNFSQRLLH
+113 FLISKGNFSQRLLH

-244 NKYLEIGNGSGD
+244 NDYLKMGD
-256 DNEHNRWVSAIPDYI
+256 GANDDKEKNRWVSAIPDYI

-307 IMILLFPIALLVSF
+307 IMILLFPIARLVSF

-424 DTKVKETVIN
+424 DTKVKETVTN
-434 GQETLKQLPTK
+434 GQETMKQLPTK

-457 NFFLAGAGFGVG
+457 NFFLAGAGFGAG

-539 ETETGY
+539 EEDTSV
-545 QPFDTEPSPPM
+545 QPFDTEPSPLM
-556 DTKQSREQKEFEELR
+556 DTKQSREQKEFEERR

-644 LSLIHI
+644 

>member
-1 MQEAFEKLTGMDIF
+1 MQEAFEKLKGMDIF

-81 IWLGFT
+81 IWRGFT
-87 GATSG
+87 GAPSG

-244 NKYLEIGNGSGD
+244 NKYLEIGNGAGD

-271 PVKFFYILFKMVE
+271 PVKFFYILFKIVE

-321 IPKMQDILFGVFKV
+321 IPKMQDILFGIFKV

-352 LLYLEKIIENLV
+352 LLYLEKIIEGSV
-364 SSGFDKVIGDFSSLS
+364 SSRCGKIIEDFSSLS
-379 TFSALFELIVSVCA
+379 TFSALFELMVSVFA
-393 KGVIYWLLWKY
+393 KAVIYWLLWKY

-424 DTKVKETVIN
+424 NTKVKETVTN
-434 GQETLKQLPTK
+434 GQETVKQLPAK

-457 NFFLAGAGFGVG
+457 NFFLAGAGFGAG
-469 LFMNAGKQ
+469 LFMNAGKH
-477 MKTLFSNP
+477 MNNLFSKS
-485 HPTSEK
+485 HPTSER
-491 TESSTPSENDEEE
+491 TEDSTPPENDEKEMPE
-504 TPATSSFEETG
+504 TVPFEE
-515 VPDEVTTPFQEPDMP
+515 PDAPDKVETSFLEADMP

-539 ETETGY
+539 EEETSSP
-545 QPFDTEPSPPM
+545 PFDAEPSPLM
-556 DTKQSREQKEFEELR
+556 DTKQSREQEEFEERR

-618 DDKLKVNINRK
+618 DDKLKLNINRK
-629 HQIIE
+629 NQIIE

-644 LSLIHI
+644 

>member
-1 MQEAFEKLTGMDIF
+1 MQEAFEKLKGMDIF

-81 IWLGFT
+81 IWRGFT
-87 GATSG
+87 GAPSG

-180 IGSSVADSYIAETSY
+180 IGSSIADSYIAETSY

-244 NKYLEIGNGSGD
+244 NKYLEIGNGAGD

-271 PVKFFYILFKMVE
+271 PVKFFYILFKIVE

-352 LLYLEKIIENLV
+352 LLYLEKIIEGLV
-364 SSGFDKVIGDFSSLS
+364 NSGFDKVIGDFSSLS
-379 TFSALFELIVSVCA
+379 TFSALFKLIISVCA

-415 RAKITFDEI
+415 RAKITFDEM
-424 DTKVKETVIN
+424 DTKVKETVTN
-434 GQETLKQLPTK
+434 GQETVKQLPAK

-457 NFFLAGAGFGVG
+457 NFFLAGAGFGAG

-491 TESSTPSENDEEE
+491 TESSTPPENDEEE
-504 TPATSSFEETG
+504 TSATSSFEEPTT
-515 VPDEVTTPFQEPDMP
+515 PDEVTTPFQEPDMP

-539 ETETGY
+539 ETETGS
-545 QPFDTEPSPPM
+545 QPFDTEPSPLM
-556 DTKQSREQKEFEELR
+556 DTKQSREQKEFEERR
-571 QNRLSWRQKHH
+571 QNRLSWRQKRH

-603 GSNAFIRNYRKTLPK
+603 GSNAVIKNYRKTLPK
-618 DDKLKVNINRK
+618 DDKLKANINRK

-644 LSLIHI
+644 

>member
-1 MQEAFEKLTGMDIF
+1 
-15 SLKSYMMKTGFGDFS
+15 
-30 GVWVMFNEIFV
+30 
-41 NFPFF
+41 
-46 LLNLIVGFFSLMIRI
+46 MIRI

-81 IWLGFT
+81 IWRGFT

-142 AGTSGGLYLLN
+142 AETSGGLYLLN

-180 IGSSVADSYIAETSY
+180 IGFSVADSYIAETSY

-232 SGKFKAVSTADR
+232 SGKFKAVSTADK
-244 NKYLEIGNGSGD
+244 NKYLEIGNGAGD
-256 DNEHNRWVSAIPDYI
+256 DNEHNCWVSAIPDYI

-307 IMILLFPIALLVSF
+307 IMILLFPIALLISF

-379 TFSALFELIVSVCA
+379 TFSALFKLIVSVCA
-393 KGVIYWLLWKY
+393 KGTIYWLLWKY

-424 DTKVKETVIN
+424 DTKVKETVTN
-434 GQETLKQLPTK
+434 GQETVKQLSAK

-457 NFFLAGAGFGVG
+457 NFFLAGAGFGAG
-469 LFMNAGKQ
+469 LFMNASKQ

-504 TPATSSFEETG
+504 TPDTSSFEETG
-515 VPDEVTTPFQEPDMP
+515 APDEVTTPFQEPDMP
-530 METFESAIQ
+530 RETFESAIQ
-539 ETETGY
+539 EEDTSV
-545 QPFDTEPSPPM
+545 QPFDTEPSPLM
-556 DTKQSREQKEFEELR
+556 DTKQSREQMEFEERR
-571 QNRLSWRQKHH
+571 QNRLSWREKHH

-589 LEPYKDDEALYQAQ
+589 LELYKDDEALYQAQ
-603 GSNAFIRNYRKTLPK
+603 GSNAFIKNYRKTLPK
-618 DDKLKVNINRK
+618 DDKLKANINRK

-644 LSLIHI
+644 

>member
-1 MQEAFEKLTGMDIF
+1 MDIF
-15 SLKSYMMKTGFGDFS
+15 SLKSYMIKTGFGDFS

-74 VFNGAQS
+74 VFSGAQS
-81 IWLGFT
+81 IWRGFT

-92 VAQSSLV
+92 VAHSSLV

-113 FLMSKGNFSQRLLH
+113 LLMSKGNFSQRLLH

-244 NKYLEIGNGSGD
+244 NKYLEIGNGASD

-352 LLYLEKIIENLV
+352 LLYLEKISENLV

-424 DTKVKETVIN
+424 DTKVKETVTN
-434 GQETLKQLPTK
+434 GQEPLKQLPTK

-457 NFFLAGAGFGVG
+457 NFFLAGAGLGAG

-485 HPTSEK
+485 HPTSEG
-491 TESSTPSENDEEE
+491 TEDSTPPENDEEE
-504 TPATSSFEETG
+504 TPTTSSFEETG
-515 VPDEVTTPFQEPDMP
+515 APDEVTTPFQEPDMP
-530 METFESAIQ
+530 MEIFESAIQ
-539 ETETGY
+539 EEDTSV
-545 QPFDTEPSPPM
+545 QPFDTEPSPLM
-556 DTKQSREQKEFEELR
+556 DTKQNREQKEFEERR

-603 GSNAFIRNYRKTLPK
+603 GSNAFIKNYRKTLPK
-618 DDKLKVNINRK
+618 DDKLKANINRK

-644 LSLIHI
+644 

>member
-1 MQEAFEKLTGMDIF
+1 MQEAFEKLKGMDIF
-15 SLKSYMMKTGFGDFS
+15 SLKSYTVQTGFLDIS

-81 IWLGFT
+81 IWRGFT

-113 FLMSKGNFSQRLLH
+113 FLISKGNVSQRLLH

-160 TTIHHI
+160 TTIHHL

-218 EPFEDSKVLGSLDK
+218 EPFDDSKVLGSLDK
-232 SGKFKAVSTADR
+232 SGKFKAVSIADR
-244 NKYLEIGNGSGD
+244 NDYLRMGD
-256 DNEHNRWVSAIPDYI
+256 GANDDKEKNRWVSAIPDYI

-352 LLYLEKIIENLV
+352 LLYLEKIIEDLV
-364 SSGFDKVIGDFSSLS
+364 SSRFDKVIGDFSSLS
-379 TFSALFELIVSVCA
+379 TFSALFKLIVSVCA

-424 DTKVKETVIN
+424 DTKVKETVTN
-434 GQETLKQLPTK
+434 GQETMKQLPTK

-457 NFFLAGAGFGVG
+457 NFFLAGAGFGAG

-485 HPTSEK
+485 HPTSER
-491 TESSTPSENDEEE
+491 TENSMPSENDEEG
-504 TPATSSFEETG
+504 TPATSSFEE
-515 VPDEVTTPFQEPDMP
+515 PIAPNEVTTSFQEPDMP

-539 ETETGY
+539 EEDTSV
-545 QPFDTEPSPPM
+545 QPFDTEPSPLM
-556 DTKQSREQKEFEELR
+556 DTKQSREQEEFEERR

-644 LSLIHI
+644 

>member
-1 MQEAFEKLTGMDIF
+1 MQEAFEKLKGMDIF

-46 LLNLIVGFFSLMIRI
+46 LLNLIVGFFSLIIRI

-81 IWLGFT
+81 IWRGFT
-87 GATSG
+87 GAPSG

-99 FLILLCLA
+99 FLLLLCLA

-160 TTIHHI
+160 TTIQHI

-180 IGSSVADSYIAETSY
+180 IGSSVADSYIAGTSY

-244 NKYLEIGNGSGD
+244 NKYLEIGNGAGD

-284 AIVIAIPIVL
+284 AIVIAIPIVF

-352 LLYLEKIIENLV
+352 LLYLEKIIEGLV
-364 SSGFDKVIGDFSSLS
+364 NSGFDKVIGDFSSLS
-379 TFSALFELIVSVCA
+379 TFSALFKLIVSVCA

-415 RAKITFDEI
+415 RAKITFDEVN
-424 DTKVKETVIN
+424 TKVKETVTN
-434 GQETLKQLPTK
+434 RQETMKQLPTK

-457 NFFLAGAGFGVG
+457 NFFLAGAGFGAG

-477 MKTLFSNP
+477 MKTLFSNS
-485 HPTSEK
+485 HPTSER
-491 TESSTPSENDEEE
+491 TEDSVPPENDNEE

-515 VPDEVTTPFQEPDMP
+515 APDEVTTPFQEPDMP

-539 ETETGY
+539 EEETSV
-545 QPFDTEPSPPM
+545 QPFDTEPSPLM
-556 DTKQSREQKEFEELR
+556 DTRQSREQEEFEERR

-634 ELARLRGGKE
+634 ELARLRGGME
-644 LSLIHI
+644 

>member
-1 MQEAFEKLTGMDIF
+1 MQEAFEKLKGMDIF
-15 SLKSYMMKTGFGDFS
+15 SLKSYMIKTGFGDFS

-74 VFNGAQS
+74 VFSGAQS
-81 IWLGFT
+81 IWRGFT

-113 FLMSKGNFSQRLLH
+113 LLMSKGNFSQRLLH

-244 NKYLEIGNGSGD
+244 NKYLEIGNGASD

-424 DTKVKETVIN
+424 DTKVKETVTN
-434 GQETLKQLPTK
+434 GQEPLKQLPTK

-457 NFFLAGAGFGVG
+457 NFFLAGAGLGAG

-485 HPTSEK
+485 HPTSEG
-491 TESSTPSENDEEE
+491 TEDSTPPENDEEE
-504 TPATSSFEETG
+504 TPTTSSFEETG
-515 VPDEVTTPFQEPDMP
+515 APDEVTTPFQEPDMP
-530 METFESAIQ
+530 MEISESAIQ
-539 ETETGY
+539 EEDTSV
-545 QPFDTEPSPPM
+545 QPFDTEPSPLM
-556 DTKQSREQKEFEELR
+556 DTKQNREQKEFEERR

-603 GSNAFIRNYRKTLPK
+603 GSNAFIKNYRKTLPK
-618 DDKLKVNINRK
+618 DDKLKANINRK

-644 LSLIHI
+644 